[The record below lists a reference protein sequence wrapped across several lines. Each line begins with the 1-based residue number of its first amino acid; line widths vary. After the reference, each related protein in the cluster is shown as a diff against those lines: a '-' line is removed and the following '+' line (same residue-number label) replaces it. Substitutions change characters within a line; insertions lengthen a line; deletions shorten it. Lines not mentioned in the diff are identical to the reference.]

1 VSSGPTLA
9 VGAIVVLDD
18 HLLMVRRANEPGRG
32 QWSLPGG
39 RVERGEYLAA
49 ALEREVKEE
58 TAIDVGVGRLVGIFE
73 VVGDFHY
80 VVLDFYA
87 EPRGSTEPHPSAD
100 VDDAR
105 WVHVDQV
112 TELDC
117 TPRFVETLRGWGVLP
132 YGRPPT

>member
-1 VSSGPTLA
+1 MTSRPILA
-9 VGAIVVLDD
+9 VGAIAVRDD

-39 RVERGEYLAA
+39 HVEHGEYLAA

-58 TAIDVGVGRLVGIFE
+58 TAIDVRAGGLVGIFE
-73 VVGDFHY
+73 VLGDPHY

-87 EPRGSTEPHPSAD
+87 EPRGATEPLASAD

-105 WVHVDQV
+105 WVHVDEV

-117 TPRFVETLRGWGVLP
+117 TPRFVETMRGWGVLP
-132 YGRPPT
+132 PAPTS